1 MSRREPSIRL
11 WSSTTHLETS
21 SIPHHTYGAVFDGPT
36 IQLSQFNPHLPRTST
51 TLHVGG
57 VMCLFIYFLYFI
69 CICTAVLC
77 ILSRSVGVCPKPN
90 RSSSLSHSIQS
101 SSVSHSTLIYTWLLC
116 ICSLYIIILL
126 ICITVYRFHIII
138 IISCYRP
145 IIISVVIILKA
156 VEFNYMFDINRQWD
170 RYIQEKNIILN
181 LFLNP
186 KFDHLRHQHIFF
198 SYHFPPT
205 LTLSPL
211 FSFYLLFF
219 VFKKIY
225 QFRFVCAQFTGSV
238 VVGRSIIVNVD
249 EVEEEEDENFTPPL
263 YNI

>member
-1 MSRREPSIRL
+1 MSRKEPSIRL

-116 ICSLYIIILL
+116 ICSLFIIILL

-138 IISCYRP
+138 IISCYMS

-170 RYIQEKNIILN
+170 RYIQEKNIIPSGSFRPKVRSSKTPTYYISLY
-181 LFLNP
+181 LFP
-186 KFDHLRHQHIFF
+186 
-198 SYHFPPT
+198 PPT

-238 VVGRSIIVNVD
+238 VVGRMV
-249 EVEEEEDENFTPPL
+249 
-263 YNI
+263 

>member
-1 MSRREPSIRL
+1 MSRKEPSIRL

-116 ICSLYIIILL
+116 ICSLFIIILL

-138 IISCYRP
+138 IISCYMP

-181 LFLNP
+181 SFLNP
-186 KFDHLRHQHIFF
+186 KFDHLRHQHIIFPCTSF
-198 SYHFPPT
+198 RRLLWHYH
-205 LTLSPL
+205 L
-211 FSFYLLFF
+211 FSRFIYISLYL
-219 VFKKIY
+219 KKIY

-238 VVGRSIIVNVD
+238 VVGRMV
-249 EVEEEEDENFTPPL
+249 
-263 YNI
+263 